1 MRTLKLIFNRYTAWV
16 WMVLKPLGSW
26 GVFAIGFIDSAF
38 FGLPLDPVVAGY
50 VYANHALAPLYVV
63 MASAGSAVGS
73 VIIYVIGRK
82 GGELLIEK
90 RVGKARLERLRDRF
104 ERQEFFALMVPSML
118 PPPTP
123 FKLFLLA
130 AGAFK
135 MYLRDFLLAI
145 FLGRV
150 IRFTILAVL
159 TIRFGP
165 QVVGAMA
172 MMVERHTFTVAVV
185 LGLALAAGAWWYWK
199 KGNSKFKI
207 QS

>member
-16 WMVLKPLGSW
+16 WMVLKPLGIW

-63 MASAGSAVGS
+63 MASAGSALGS

-135 MYLRDFLLAI
+135 MYIRDFLLAI

-150 IRFTILAVL
+150 IRFSILAVL

-172 MMVERHTFTVAVV
+172 MMVERHAVTAGV
-185 LGLALAAGAWWYWK
+185 GLGVALAAGAGWDWK
-199 KGNSKFKI
+199 NKMRRRG
-207 QS
+207 

>member
-1 MRTLKLIFNRYTAWV
+1 LRTLKLIFNRYTAWV

>member
-16 WMVLKPLGSW
+16 WMVLKPLGIW

-63 MASAGSAVGS
+63 MASAGSALGS

-118 PPPTP
+118 PPPTSNNNP
-123 FKLFLLA
+123 FETDNPRA
-130 AGAFK
+130 APLK
-135 MYLRDFLLAI
+135 
-145 FLGRV
+145 
-150 IRFTILAVL
+150 
-159 TIRFGP
+159 P
-165 QVVGAMA
+165 
-172 MMVERHTFTVAVV
+172 
-185 LGLALAAGAWWYWK
+185 
-199 KGNSKFKI
+199 
-207 QS
+207 